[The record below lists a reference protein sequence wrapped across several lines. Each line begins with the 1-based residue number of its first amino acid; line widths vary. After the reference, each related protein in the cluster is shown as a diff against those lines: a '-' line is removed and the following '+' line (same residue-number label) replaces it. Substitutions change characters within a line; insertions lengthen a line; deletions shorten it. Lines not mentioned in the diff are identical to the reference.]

1 MNKLDILNK
10 SEEALHEV
18 DAIAYQKCFKAV
30 LNHFKEEDITVIHPE
45 KVREFMDNHLDYY
58 KHFISAL
65 ITKYNEKLEECE
77 SWKDMANKLQTRK
90 K

>member
-10 SEEALHEV
+10 SEEALHKV
-18 DAIAYQKCFKAV
+18 DAIAYQKSFKAV
-30 LNHFKEEDITVIHPE
+30 LNHFKEEDITVIDPK
-45 KVREFMDNHLDYY
+45 KVREFMDTHLDYY

-65 ITKYNEKLEECE
+65 VTKYNEKLEECE

>member
-45 KVREFMDNHLDYY
+45 KVREFMDTHLDYY

-65 ITKYNEKLEECE
+65 VTKYNEKLEECE
-77 SWKDMANKLQTRK
+77 GWKERAIKNPER
-90 K
+90 